1 MQIVVMLLVSLFFLL
16 LLFEKSQAKYIY
28 WFVDNSLIQP
38 VQKYDSLQ
46 AQGDWQK
53 NAA

>member
-1 MQIVVMLLVSLFFLL
+1 MQIVVMLLVSLFF
-16 LLFEKSQAKYIY
+16 FSSSFWKEPGKVY